1 MQPTNLLRIIA
12 PQRTQKPTSAL
23 VSEKFVIVTCG
34 LLIAVVAIPSLVV
47 IQVLAA
53 IFSGITTVFELLNG
67 NGLFNEGEDL

>member
-23 VSEKFVIVTCG
+23 VSEKFAIVTCG

-47 IQVLAA
+47 IQALAA